1 MYIIIQSLVRSGL
14 TDPAEGEKV
23 KVPLE
28 RQVGPPECQLSAK
41 LGLPR
46 VEWGLPRAGL
56 ALPRANFGRLRTKL
70 GCKRAFRAPTW
81 RLSALQVAARALKTL
96 EKCCT
101 VVKFR
106 GSGCFAVQV
115 LMEPSWTPLGRQLG
129 CSWGLLGANL
139 GLLGANLDAL
149 GANWRPTWT
158 LLGPT
163 WALWGPTRALL
174 GLTWTLLGRTWALSG
189 PTWAL
194 LGSTWTLL
202 GQISAHLGPSLTPLE
217 WH

>member
-1 MYIIIQSLVRSGL
+1 MQ
-14 TDPAEGEKV
+14 
-23 KVPLE
+23 LE
-28 RQVGPPECQLSAK
+28 RQVGPSDCQLSAK

-56 ALPRANFGRLRTKL
+56 ALPRANFGRLRAKL

-115 LMEPSWTPLGRQLG
+115 LMEPSWAPLGRQLG

-149 GANWRPTWT
+149 GANLGATWT
-158 LLGPT
+158 
-163 WALWGPTRALL
+163 LL
-174 GLTWTLLGRTWALSG
+174 GLTWTPLG
-189 PTWAL
+189 PTWANVF
-194 LGSTWTLL
+194 
-202 GQISAHLGPSLTPLE
+202 IY
-217 WH
+217 

>member
-1 MYIIIQSLVRSGL
+1 MYIIQSLVHSDL
-14 TDPAEGEKV
+14 TGASQLKNG

-28 RQVGPPECQLSAK
+28 RQVGPSDCQLSAK

-56 ALPRANFGRLRTKL
+56 ALPRANFGRLRAKL

-149 GANWRPTWT
+149 GANLGAPWT

-163 WALWGPTRALL
+163 WTPL
-174 GLTWTLLGRTWALSG
+174 G

-194 LGSTWTLL
+194 LGPSW
-202 GQISAHLGPSLTPLE
+202 AHLGILGRTRGQLVLSWGQL
-217 WH
+217 